1 MMEALTS
8 TPLLG
13 LILTAAAF
21 ALARWFQKKT
31 GCVLA
36 NPTVVSAAMIIALLL
51 LLDIPYDDYARGG
64 DFVNLMLSPVT
75 AILALGIYNQRDILK
90 KNFIPVL
97 VGCTVGCAVS
107 MGSVLLLCRLFGLD
121 QAVTAAM
128 LPKSCTTAIAVG
140 IAEAKGG
147 VVAIAVACVIIAG
160 TVGAVGAPAFIKWFH
175 VTDPV
180 AQGLAIGA
188 CSHALGTTKAREI
201 GELQGAMSS
210 IAIGICGLLAVLF
223 SLFLPL

>member
-31 GCVLA
+31 GWVLA
-36 NPTVVSAAMIIALLL
+36 NPTVVSAGMIIALVL

>member
-13 LILTAAAF
+13 LTLTAAAF

-31 GCVLA
+31 GWVLA

-210 IAIGICGLLAVLF
+210 IAIGICGLLAVIF